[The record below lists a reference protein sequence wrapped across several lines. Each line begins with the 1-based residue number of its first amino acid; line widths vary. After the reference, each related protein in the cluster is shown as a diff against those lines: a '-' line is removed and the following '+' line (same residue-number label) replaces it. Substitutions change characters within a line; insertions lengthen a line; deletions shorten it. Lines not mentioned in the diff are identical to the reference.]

1 MEKWFVISLVIA
13 IIIGA
18 FAISNSEVVEIDLIF
33 TTLEVSQ
40 AIVIFISA
48 LLGAFVVVI
57 LESIR
62 VWKLKRKIKEL
73 EKNRSIME
81 EENDKLSVIIE
92 QKDKEIY
99 QLDNIVE
106 ELNKDSLIE
115 VVDEVTSIDAESYT
129 NI

>member
-73 EKNRSIME
+73 EKNRSLME

-92 QKDKEIY
+92 QKDEEID
-99 QLDNIVE
+99 QLYNIIE

-115 VVDEVTSIDAESYT
+115 VVDEVTSIDAEGYT